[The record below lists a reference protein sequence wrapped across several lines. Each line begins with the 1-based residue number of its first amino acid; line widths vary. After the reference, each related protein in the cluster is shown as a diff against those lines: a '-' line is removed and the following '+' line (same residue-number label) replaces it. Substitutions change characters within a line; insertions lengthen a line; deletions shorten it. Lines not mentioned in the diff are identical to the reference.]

1 MNEAPDQLWY
11 KDAVIYQ
18 LHIKAFYD
26 ANNDGIGDFAGLIQK
41 LDYVQA
47 LGVTAVWILPFYPSP
62 LRDDGYDIAD
72 YNDVNP
78 MYGKL
83 DDFKTFVAEAH
94 ARGLR
99 VITELV
105 INHTSDQHPWFQ
117 RARLAPPSSPE
128 RDFYV
133 WNDTDDR
140 FSETRIIF
148 TDTEKSNWA
157 WDPVAKQY
165 YWHRFFSHQPDL
177 NFDNPAVMDEVLKA
191 MYFWLDM
198 GVDGLRLDAIPYL
211 VERDGTNNENLPET
225 HAVIKQIRAALDAK
239 YPDRLLLAEAN
250 QWPEDV
256 REYFGDGD
264 ECHMAFHFP
273 VMPRIYMAVAQED
286 RHPITDIMYQTPAI
300 PENCQWAM
308 FLRNHD
314 ELTLE
319 MVTDRERDYLWNF
332 YAADKRAR
340 INVGIR
346 RRLAPLMENDRRRI
360 ELLNGILLSMP
371 GTPILY
377 YGDEI
382 GMGDNIYLGDRDGVR
397 TPMQWS
403 PDRNGGFSKV
413 DPARLYLPA
422 VQDAV
427 YGFAGVN
434 VEAQQSHKNSQLN
447 WTKNLLAARKTAGF
461 GRGSLEFL
469 RPTNRKVLAYL
480 RQHGDETILCV
491 ANLSQA
497 PQPAEIDLA
506 QFTGAVPVEMLSK
519 TEFPAIGTLPYFLT
533 LSPYGF
539 YWFRL
544 NKSSQGKDDAQLA
557 LPEWRTLVVPN
568 GWDSLLFGQILHT
581 LETEILP
588 EFLLRQRWYKLKDGG
603 VPVVK
608 LVKNLPFGE
617 YQVLTVAATSAD
629 HDIQHYIL
637 LCGLAWESMQHDPST
652 LHQKQLLARVR
663 QGARVGVLY
672 EIFQDAD
679 ALHQLFLHIMRH
691 DNPALRFTKPLP
703 AIDLDTIKLVPM
715 MVEQSNSSALV
726 GNDYIFK
733 LIRQPEPGV
742 NIEEEIN
749 GFLTNTA
756 KFDRTPPL
764 YSALHVTTTD
774 ATIMTVGLL
783 QGAVRNQGDGWAV
796 TQNYLQSMLDDDA
809 KSDFNYY
816 KTLAAKLGQRTAEM
830 HQALLTAT
838 DNAAF
843 KPELVTPDLRA
854 DLLKQVGAT
863 AVAAQQALQSVVT
876 KIIDVQPMAKQ
887 LLENWPHVTTAI
899 SKLLPEIIK
908 MPLSRVHGDY
918 HLGQVL
924 VIENDFTI
932 LDFEGEPART
942 IEERRRKQ
950 LAFKD
955 VAGMLRSFDYA
966 RHAAAM
972 TQSAFDQTNLESW
985 YQAAATAFLNSYSAT
1000 TAPHD
1005 SATDQQRLVQFFM
1018 LEKALYEI
1026 IYESNNRPNWLF
1038 IPIQGLSALLA
1049 GVQQ

>member
-1 MNEAPDQLWY
+1 MSEAADPLWY

-26 ANNDGIGDFAGLIQK
+26 ANNDGIGDFAGLIEK

-47 LGVTAVWILPFYPSP
+47 LGVNTIWILPFYPSP

-78 MYGKL
+78 MYGNL
-83 DDFKTFVAEAH
+83 DDFKQFVAEAH

-117 RARLAPPSSPE
+117 RARQAPAGSPE

-225 HAVIKQIRAALDAK
+225 HAVIKQVRAALDAK

-403 PDRNGGFSKV
+403 PDRNCGFSKA

-422 VQDAV
+422 IQDAV

-447 WTKNLLAARKTAGF
+447 WTKNLLAVRKTAGF
-461 GRGSLEFL
+461 GRGTLEFL
-469 RPTNRKVLAYL
+469 RPANRKVLAYL

-506 QFTGAVPVEMLSK
+506 QFAGAVPIEMLSN
-519 TEFPAIGTLPYFLT
+519 TAFPAIGALPYFLT

-544 NKSSQGKDDAQLA
+544 NTAAPDKNTMPTV
-557 LPEWRTLVVPN
+557 LPEWRTLVIPS
-568 GWDSLLFGQILHT
+568 GWDSLLKGKILKT

-603 VPVVK
+603 APQVK
-608 LVKNLPFGE
+608 LVKNIPLGE
-617 YQVLTVAATSAD
+617 HQLLIVAATPHSQNT
-629 HDIQHYIL
+629 QHYIL

-652 LHQKQLLARVR
+652 LHQKHLLARVR
-663 QGARVGVLY
+663 QAARVGVLY
-672 EIFQDAD
+672 EIFQDAK
-679 ALHQLFLHIMRH
+679 ALRQLLLHIMRH
-691 DNPALRFTKPLP
+691 DDPALRFTKPLP
-703 AIDLDTIKLVPM
+703 AIDLDNIKLVPM

-726 GNDYIFK
+726 GDDYIFK

-742 NIEEEIN
+742 NIEEEIS

-756 KFDRTPPL
+756 KFSRTPPL
-764 YSALHVTTTD
+764 YGALHVTTAD
-774 ATIMTVGLL
+774 AASMTIGLL
-783 QGAVRNQGDGWAV
+783 QGAVRNQDDGWAM
-796 TQNYLQSMLDDDA
+796 TQNYLQSMLADDA
-809 KSDFNYY
+809 KDNFAYY
-816 KTLAAKLGQRTAEM
+816 KTLAATLGKRTAEM
-830 HQALLTAT
+830 HQALLTKT

-843 KPELVTPDLRA
+843 AQEAVSGQVRTELLAHITET
-854 DLLKQVGAT
+854 AT
-863 AVAAQQALQSVVT
+863 VAQQALQSVVAKT
-876 KIIDVQPMAKQ
+876 PIGQPLAKQ
-887 LLENWPHVTTAI
+887 LLQNWPQVTAAI
-899 SKLLPEIIK
+899 EMLLPETIK
-908 MPLSRVHGDY
+908 TPLSRVHGDY

-924 VIENDFTI
+924 VTENDFTI
-932 LDFEGEPART
+932 LDFEGEPARS
-942 IEERRRKQ
+942 IDERRRKR

-966 RHAAAM
+966 RHAAALARPNLK
-972 TQSAFDQTNLESW
+972 SADLENW
-985 YQAAATAFLNSYSAT
+985 YNIAATAFLDSYLAT
-1000 TAPHD
+1000 VAQAD
-1005 SATDQQRLVQFFM
+1005 DAAAQQQLVQFFM

-1026 IYESNNRPNWLF
+1026 IYESNNRPDWLF